1 MNVDKE
7 VFLIDFVNEVYRAC
21 DFLDAP
27 VPEGI
32 DSARN
37 LEDLLDIAKRLSCK
51 LVPSLVS
58 SRVQETNAILSEE
71 EMKKLDLFFGTLP
84 SFRLKVLPNPGYP
97 VFVYRA
103 GNDETV
109 FEALYFPTAE
119 VCLIA
124 KFSYRDLQMFKTP
137 GDSGTDTRVAL
148 GDEAGRCADLFRK
161 RT

>member
-21 DFLDAP
+21 DFLDVP

-32 DSARN
+32 DGARD
-37 LEDLLDIAKRLSCK
+37 LEDLLDIARRLSCR

-71 EMKKLDLFFGTLP
+71 ELKKLDLFFGALP

-97 VFVYRA
+97 VFVYRV
-103 GNDETV
+103 GSGETV

-137 GDSGTDTRVAL
+137 GDSDTDTRAAL
-148 GDEAGRCADLFRK
+148 GRQARECVGFFRL
-161 RT
+161 